1 MSTHPDRPTAATS
14 RRRATTRAA
23 AVAALLIALAGG
35 CAAETTKTSG
45 QPADVADQ
53 GYLSGDGTTQTWPVT
68 DRGEAVTL
76 VGTDYEG
83 QAIDTSAWLGDV
95 IVLNTWY
102 AACPPCRKEA
112 PDLVS
117 LANDYEDQGVRVL
130 GINRTDA
137 KGTAQAFQ
145 REFSVPYPS
154 IDDTDGTAIAE
165 LATVVPV
172 QAVPTTVVLDRQ
184 GRVAARIVG
193 LAEGSTLRTIVEDV
207 IADAQIG
214 PTPTSS

>member
-1 MSTHPDRPTAATS
+1 M
-14 RRRATTRAA
+14 A
-23 AVAALLIALAGG
+23 AVLLALASG
-35 CAAETTKTSG
+35 CSAEITKESG

-53 GYLSGDGTTQTWPVT
+53 GYQSGDGTTQTWPVG
-68 DRGEAVTL
+68 DRGEAVAL
-76 VGTDYEG
+76 NGTDYEG

-117 LANDYEDQGVRVL
+117 LANDYENKGVRVL

-145 REFSVPYPS
+145 R
-154 IDDTDGTAIAE
+154 
-165 LATVVPV
+165 
-172 QAVPTTVVLDRQ
+172 
-184 GRVAARIVG
+184 
-193 LAEGSTLRTIVEDV
+193 
-207 IADAQIG
+207 
-214 PTPTSS
+214 